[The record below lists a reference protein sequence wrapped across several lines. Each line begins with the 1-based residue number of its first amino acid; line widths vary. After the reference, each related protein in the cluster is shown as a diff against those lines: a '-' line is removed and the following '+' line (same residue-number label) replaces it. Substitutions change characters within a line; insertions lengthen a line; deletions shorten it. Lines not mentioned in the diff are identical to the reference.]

1 MKSTWRSEF
10 YWKDVKLSPTMR
22 DTLKMLLFKK
32 NTSIKLPVLTL
43 NALRARRL
51 VDKNN
56 KLTEAGT
63 VVGLK
68 VASLKKQCEFLGI
81 QIETL
86 KLKREYGD
94 PAVDALFYFMRQGN
108 RCSYCEGIAIRK
120 VLFCLYAHRLVE
132 IPRKKGGNTFLDGLR
147 TYPFAVGLD
156 MFLDMDSV
164 QDYDSLTDELLH
176 TINECSR
183 DTFLTNYREL
193 FPKGYCWNSVDELF
207 AVQIFDLLGIEKLK
221 NLARIIFSDPNTFY
235 TGWPDLTLIRDE
247 SVELLE
253 IKTTDKLHES
263 QLITI
268 PAIIEN
274 GNINV
279 KILNICKSN

>member
-1 MKSTWRSEF
+1 MKCKSTWRSEF
-10 YWKDVKLSPTMR
+10 DWKDVVLSPTMR
-22 DTLKMLLFKK
+22 DALKKLLFGG
-32 NTSIKLPVLTL
+32 NTSIKLPVRTL

-51 VDKNN
+51 VGKNN

-68 VASLKKQCEFLGI
+68 VVSLKKQCEFLGI

-86 KLKREYGD
+86 KIKREYGD
-94 PAVDALFYFMRQGN
+94 PSVDALFYFMRQGN

-132 IPRKKGGNTFLDGLR
+132 IPRKKGGNTFFDGLS

-156 MFLDMDSV
+156 MFVDMDSV

-176 TINECSR
+176 TINECTR

-193 FPKGYCWNSVDELF
+193 FPKGYCWHGVDELF
-207 AVQIFDLLGIEKLK
+207 AVQLFDLLGIERFE
-221 NLARIIFSDPNTFY
+221 NLARIIFSDPSTFY
-235 TGWPDLTLIRDE
+235 TGWPDLTLIRNG

-253 IKTTDKLHES
+253 IKTIDKLHES

-274 GNINV
+274 CNINV
-279 KILNICKSN
+279 KILKM